1 MKRREK
7 EMLFL
12 ARFRSHAPK
21 TPLSSPHLFW
31 MVAIYLSFFVYSV
44 ATFWWVWTSWQQRRQ
59 RRQKTLHRLCFFFP
73 SFFLSVASF
82 ISRIFHLFFSVRFS
96 KILFWEKSAFTIFL
110 LSVGCQY
117 FPRQETW
124 LQNRRWKEIFGSVSD
139 PVAFIK
145 SNSWRQHPFSPDNFS
160 GFPWTSNYS
169 FHSKTGPFISK
180 RKNFPPSEKSSPSS

>member
-21 TPLSSPHLFW
+21 TPLSDPHTYSEWLQF
-31 MVAIYLSFFVYSV
+31 IYLSSSILKRPFGEFELPGSTGDK
-44 ATFWWVWTSWQQRRQ
+44 A
-59 RRQKTLHRLCFFFP
+59 KKLHRLYFFFP